1 MSSSDTEESESAKLS
16 ALKENLQRKG
26 KNAYYYAH
34 SHGANGP
41 EWDGKEEPRLLSV
54 SQTTVSTEQV
64 RKKVATPIDSYGW
77 SDGKKTVKILV
88 DFENAL
94 DIPDEDISLV
104 SMWLSEWN
112 HLLAELCWYGVKFL
126 YNYFMFPNRFM
137 LVNKVTTENSVDF
150 RITRDGKD
158 HGLTISPLNECIESA
173 SFKKKDTRVDIILK
187 KKDAITWHE
196 LRRKS

>member
-1 MSSSDTEESESAKLS
+1 MSDEVVEESATNLS

-34 SHGANGP
+34 SHGADGP

-54 SQTTVSTEQV
+54 SETTKPPEDQI

-88 DFENAL
+88 DFENAIDL
-94 DIPDEDISLV
+94 PDEHISLI
-104 SMWLSEWN
+104 
-112 HLLAELCWYGVKFL
+112 
-126 YNYFMFPNRFM
+126 
-137 LVNKVTTENSVDF
+137 TTEVSVDF
-150 RITRDGKD
+150 RITKDGKD
-158 HGLTISPLNECIESA
+158 YGLTISPLNESIESA
-173 SFKKKDTRVDIILK
+173 SFRKKDSRVDIILK

-196 LRRKS
+196 LRKKS